1 MSWPLVTRSNIK
13 KIIRPKNSMEFWN
26 GLNMLGPSF
35 RFQRQ
40 CKLIWKNSMNWCL
53 DANSAMK
60 PNLLTH
66 LMPLIFLYF
75 PVSIR
80 RRFSD
85 VFMAYQKIPL
95 ALTHYSPVLLNYTPW
110 RKHLLVKLSA
120 ISRQACNFTKNE
132 LLYTYFSKILAIFY
146 IIIYCFRTPRTLIF
160 QSTFQ

>member
-1 MSWPLVTRSNIK
+1 
-13 KIIRPKNSMEFWN
+13 
-26 GLNMLGPSF
+26 
-35 RFQRQ
+35 
-40 CKLIWKNSMNWCL
+40 MNWCL

-146 IIIYCFRTPRTLIF
+146 ITIYCFRTPRTLIF
-160 QSTFQ
+160 SKHLSIMVDSVSTCINSHMFFIFTVHYYSLLPFLYNRSHRLNETFLSFIS